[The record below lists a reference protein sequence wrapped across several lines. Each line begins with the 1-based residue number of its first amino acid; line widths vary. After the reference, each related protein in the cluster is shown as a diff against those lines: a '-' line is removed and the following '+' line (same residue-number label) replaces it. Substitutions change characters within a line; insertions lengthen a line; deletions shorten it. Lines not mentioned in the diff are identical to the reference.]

1 MPKSYQTV
9 KHTEMELVAR
19 TTELMVPA
27 WMTPEQIQAVNR
39 LYDRNPD
46 GSTRQGFFDRVE
58 FYDDYCGLGWCG
70 MFIGIE
76 KDGYT
81 HS

>member
-1 MPKSYQTV
+1 MDEHKVVFRYLDTV
-9 KHTEMELVAR
+9 VREVTVY
-19 TTELMVPA
+19 VPG
-27 WMTPEQIQAVNR
+27 WMTDEQAQAVR
-39 LYDRNPD
+39 QLFDRNPD
-46 GSTRQGFFDRVE
+46 GSTLREFFDRVE
-58 FYDDYCGLGWCG
+58 PYGDYCGLGWCG